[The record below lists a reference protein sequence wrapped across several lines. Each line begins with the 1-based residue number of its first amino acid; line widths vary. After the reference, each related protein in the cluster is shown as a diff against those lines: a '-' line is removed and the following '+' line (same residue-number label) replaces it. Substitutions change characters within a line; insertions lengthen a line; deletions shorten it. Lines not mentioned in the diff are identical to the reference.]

1 MDKKGFGAVL
11 TIAVML
17 SLVDELSHS
26 RALGGVHGCHG
37 SQNAGL

>member
-17 SLVDELSHS
+17 SLVDELSY
-26 RALGGVHGCHG
+26 G